1 MQAEQSSKEGGVFV
15 EEGRLGSTAGV
26 VGLGTVV
33 QAAESRQAEL
43 DAAKFSEI
51 LIRLDVSSWNPLLLD
66 FLLCKHLL
74 AFSVPSPSNH
84 FMYSSFA
91 MWVVLSLEDC
101 LV

>member
-1 MQAEQSSKEGGVFV
+1 LSKEGGVLV

-51 LIRLDVSSWNPLLLD
+51 LIRLDVSNWNPLLLD
-66 FLLCKHLL
+66 FLLWKQLL
-74 AFSVPSPSNH
+74 AFSGPSPSNH
-84 FMYSSFA
+84 FTYSSFA